1 MTAKFV
7 QIISH
12 SGSEMIRKL
21 LEDSEEAKIIEDYI
35 LNDMIDDINELD
47 KL

>member
-1 MTAKFV
+1 M

-12 SGSEMIRKL
+12 SESEMIRKL

-35 LNDMIDDINELD
+35 LNDMIDDINVH
-47 KL
+47 